1 MTPCGALSKNHQPFL
16 YPPWGKWMGVLI
28 ILSQFMMLL
37 KVGAVIRPRISP
49 YQAAFFPH
57 IRYIHAADFN
67 KQELMPYQIMANV
80 NIKYILKIA

>member
-1 MTPCGALSKNHQPFL
+1 MWGALENHQPFL

-37 KVGAVIRPRISP
+37 KVWTLMSHGISP
-49 YQAAFFPH
+49 YQESFFPH
-57 IRYIHAADFN
+57 IRYIHATDFN

-80 NIKYILKIA
+80 KH